1 MSMAEISLSLARLKI
16 SLSAFLG
23 PWPWPFRLGSVC
35 FIPCASSESRF
46 ESPGSLAFSFLAYFF
61 RDCKKSSRVFAS
73 KYCRIMTSNTEMSLN
88 RLTTCNTG
96 ATAACSTSGQSRIGR
111 AKLSKRH
118 TAQKYGTFSPTNSR
132 SSSIRQKVGRSI
144 PAVTTA
150 PCAAWVELLQR
161 CMHLVIRSTSVCV
174 KSHDI
179 CDPSTNFSSA
189 RNAFCLSVNCFAVFS
204 SSSRESVGIISL
216 ISMSLGRTVSK
227 ADISANSRPSLR
239 WFTSA
244 VRRRS

>member
-88 RLTTCNTG
+88 RLTLLAWAMPQGRPLESYSFDMKGVEKFRANRFNARPNCR
-96 ATAACSTSGQSRIGR
+96 GQ
-111 AKLSKRH
+111 
-118 TAQKYGTFSPTNSR
+118 T
-132 SSSIRQKVGRSI
+132 
-144 PAVTTA
+144 
-150 PCAAWVELLQR
+150 
-161 CMHLVIRSTSVCV
+161 CMHNHLQYLQYIKTE
-174 KSHDI
+174 
-179 CDPSTNFSSA
+179 
-189 RNAFCLSVNCFAVFS
+189 CFKQLKFD
-204 SSSRESVGIISL
+204 
-216 ISMSLGRTVSK
+216 T
-227 ADISANSRPSLR
+227 
-239 WFTSA
+239 
-244 VRRRS
+244 